1 MPPPQ
6 YPPQSLTRMITH
18 GRVECSQ
25 RKTTC
30 YQLGSTPSARQAS
43 ARGPVYAAKEASAAA
58 GVATSVTADIA
69 TRATAVT
76 KPEEKKADA
85 DASSAK
91 LPPAP
96 KGPPVSYGPGGAV
109 QLVEA
114 ARAVMGGRGGGAEV
128 ATSCPTRHL
137 SLRKEDHGTA
147 AREDLD
153 FSMPRRYSLS
163 NRQAWKDSV
172 CVMGKF
178 APSRKPSGEVV
189 ATEGHRDVNLVP

>member
-1 MPPPQ
+1 MPECPRPNI
-6 YPPQSLTRMITH
+6 PPQSLKRMITQ

-25 RKTTC
+25 SKTTC

-43 ARGPVYAAKEASAAA
+43 ARGPVYAATQSRCD
-58 GVATSVTADIA
+58 G
-69 TRATAVT
+69 R
-76 KPEEKKADA
+76 
-85 DASSAK
+85 
-91 LPPAP
+91 
-96 KGPPVSYGPGGAV
+96 PG
-109 QLVEA
+109 
-114 ARAVMGGRGGGAEV
+114 RGRGGGEV

-163 NRQAWKDSV
+163 NRQTWKDSL
-172 CVMGKF
+172 CIMGKF

-189 ATEGHRDVNLVP
+189 ATEGQGDVSLVP